1 MEKGQVKWRN
11 VLVNR
16 PFLQR
21 AKQSERLIAMPRRRV
36 RAAKEREI
44 EGLAAARDL
53 HRFFQTRDRILVPS
67 HQLIGQSDRPERIR
81 SVRTDV
87 ESAAQSSDRT
97 LKLLL
102 NEEVPG
108 DIRLGIGGERL
119 ELHGALRQIEPLR
132 VSSCELEH
140 QAEPRVGCR
149 RTGSELDRSPQ
160 LRLFS

>member
-1 MEKGQVKWRN
+1 ETRVRPKWLKERVRPNPPCKTVALFHRPFQARNRFVVLAQGNMEKGQVKWRN

-81 SVRTDV
+81 SVRIDV
-87 ESAAQSSDRT
+87 ESAAQFSDRT

-108 DIRLGIGGERL
+108 DIR
-119 ELHGALRQIEPLR
+119 
-132 VSSCELEH
+132 
-140 QAEPRVGCR
+140 
-149 RTGSELDRSPQ
+149 
-160 LRLFS
+160 